1 MSNAT
6 VLLIALGLFLLG
18 GVYSFWK
25 QKQSKSLI
33 AILAIAAAF
42 CLASGI
48 MRL

>member
-1 MSNAT
+1 MNSPT
-6 VLLIALGLFLLG
+6 TLLIALGLFLSG

-33 AILAIAAAF
+33 AILAVAAVF